1 MILSRDILQS
11 DWTRDTTKS
20 NQKWYSKRLPS
31 LDGYLHAK
39 NLRHGWFPSEILM
52 IKECY
57 DLIEQKANLATP
69 VMSLKLFLLQ
79 LLVQIYR
86 QSLDRT
92 FKAMDCCTMLCNIVR
107 QLNIDLSLILGLKN
121 TR

>member
-1 MILSRDILQS
+1 
-11 DWTRDTTKS
+11 
-20 NQKWYSKRLPS
+20 
-31 LDGYLHAK
+31 
-39 NLRHGWFPSEILM
+39 M

-57 DLIEQKANLATP
+57 DLIEHKANLATP
-69 VMSLKLFLLQ
+69 VMSLKLFLLLQ